1 MNNML
6 LAVIPS
12 LRTGTGPFLQG
23 LATALRWGSGAAAV
37 AVVSAGCGGGDGGT
51 MTAEAQAQRDQT
63 VAVIQAQQSVPAQR
77 AALVQP
83 GSGTEDFEAGMGDWQ
98 NWGNAQVVAGAGTA
112 GSSAL
117 QVGPGAGGAALRV
130 PGVAGGTTYRLTAQV
145 RVTDPPEGPAA
156 LGVDFYDASGAR
168 IIGTRALPNVT
179 NTSFAPF
186 TYDVE
191 APAGTAYALA
201 WVWKNGAT
209 GFAYVDDVT
218 FGPASAPPPPPPVEG
233 NLLSNGGFE
242 AGMAGWVDWGNT
254 RIVSDPV
261 NSGASALGV
270 GPAAGGAGHNVD
282 GIVPGTT
289 YRLVAHGKV
298 SDASE
303 KVFVGVNFL
312 DEGGAL
318 VGSAQFSTTSTSYTT
333 LSGDV
338 TAAADAVRAVV
349 YVWKNAGSGTGTVD
363 DFAFGAASGST
374 PPPPTGANLL
384 LNGTFENGLASWVN
398 WGNTTTSGQAAA
410 GTSAAQVGTAAGG
423 LGQSVTGIVPG
434 NTYRVVAQVKAS
446 SADETGYLGLKFL
459 DAAGNSLQDAVVPF
473 SSTSYS
479 SAQAELVA
487 PPNASTALV
496 FVWKNAGSGFAFVD
510 QAELRGAAASPA
522 VLADVST
529 NARHSVAVLN
539 TGTRVA
545 AWGDDT
551 GVHAQR
557 FDADGGLV
565 GSALLIAPSGSLNG
579 VAALSGGGYVV
590 EYSQPGAVLVQLV
603 SAAGALAGAPVTVRT
618 QAQVEADNA
627 TLIDPTLG
635 GGAGVYPL
643 GGGGFAALS
652 VEFHSVRLRY
662 DVPIN
667 HVAQRFDAS
676 GNVVGARMVWEA
688 ASFTASTPTGGLIR
702 GREFVTWTPN
712 AGRALID
719 VFDSALQRLTGY
731 TSPFGEWTTAQG
743 GAGLRNGSYIAIWTS
758 GTAVRGQLFAPDADS
773 PPNSRMLG
781 PVVTFTNAGAGARVT
796 GLAGGGFLLSWG
808 TSAQA
813 FDENAQ
819 PVSGVMQILA
829 GSIAATPDGGF
840 VVVAQVGSQL
850 VEQSYR
856 VGGGT

>member
-1 MNNML
+1 MKNTV

-12 LRTGTGPFLQG
+12 LRTGTGPFLQR
-23 LATALRWGSGAAAV
+23 LAAALRWGSGAAAV
-37 AVVSAGCGGGDGGT
+37 AVVLAGCGGGDGGT
-51 MTAEAQAQRDQT
+51 LTAEAQAQRDQT

-130 PGVAGGTTYRLTAQV
+130 PGVVGGTAYRLTAQV
-145 RVTDPPEGPAA
+145 KVTDPPEGPAA
-156 LGVDFYDASGAR
+156 LGVDFYNASGAR

-218 FGPASAPPPPPPVEG
+218 FGPASAPPPPPPPPPPAPVEG

-261 NSGASALGV
+261 NSGASALAV

-312 DEGGAL
+312 NEAGAL
-318 VGSAQFSTTSTSYTT
+318 VGSTQFSTTSTSYTT

-338 TAAADAVRAVV
+338 TAAAGAVRAVV

-384 LNGTFENGLASWVN
+384 LNGAFENGLASWVN
-398 WGNTTTSGQAAA
+398 WGNATTSGQAAA
-410 GTSAAQVGTAAGG
+410 GTSAAQVGTGAGG

-434 NTYRVVAQVKAS
+434 DRYRVIAQVKVS
-446 SADETGYLGLKFL
+446 SADEIGYLGLKFL
-459 DAAGNSLQDAVVPF
+459 DDAGNSLQDTAVPF
-473 SSTSYS
+473 STTAYS
-479 SAQAELVA
+479 SAQLELVA
-487 PPNASTALV
+487 PANATTALV
-496 FVWKNAGSGFAFVD
+496 FLWKNAGGGFALLD
-510 QAELRGAAASPA
+510 EAALQGPAASPA
-522 VLADVST
+522 
-529 NARHSVAVLN
+529 
-539 TGTRVA
+539 
-545 AWGDDT
+545 
-551 GVHAQR
+551 Q
-557 FDADGGLV
+557 
-565 GSALLIAPSGSLNG
+565 
-579 VAALSGGGYVV
+579 
-590 EYSQPGAVLVQLV
+590 
-603 SAAGALAGAPVTVRT
+603 
-618 QAQVEADNA
+618 
-627 TLIDPTLG
+627 
-635 GGAGVYPL
+635 
-643 GGGGFAALS
+643 
-652 VEFHSVRLRY
+652 
-662 DVPIN
+662 
-667 HVAQRFDAS
+667 
-676 GNVVGARMVWEA
+676 
-688 ASFTASTPTGGLIR
+688 
-702 GREFVTWTPN
+702 
-712 AGRALID
+712 
-719 VFDSALQRLTGY
+719 
-731 TSPFGEWTTAQG
+731 
-743 GAGLRNGSYIAIWTS
+743 
-758 GTAVRGQLFAPDADS
+758 
-773 PPNSRMLG
+773 
-781 PVVTFTNAGAGARVT
+781 
-796 GLAGGGFLLSWG
+796 
-808 TSAQA
+808 
-813 FDENAQ
+813 
-819 PVSGVMQILA
+819 
-829 GSIAATPDGGF
+829 
-840 VVVAQVGSQL
+840 
-850 VEQSYR
+850 
-856 VGGGT
+856 